1 MKISVYSREKIEHII
16 AEGKFPNNT
25 AVISFCDPELK
36 HIDKH
41 YSRVDYSS
49 VCSDV
54 FYCEVD
60 DLDLDYLPEK
70 GYTYETYFPEADD
83 LAKFIVK
90 AVNENKNIICQCEY
104 GQSRSAGCAAAIKEY
119 FYKDGISVFADYNY
133 YPNQVVFH
141 KVYDALVKI
150 NFAYCNTY
158 NSSKS
163 TGVETLL
170 LKQSL
175 EKNDC
180 YHSLEE
186 AYFKLRHGIA
196 KVNVSLH
203 IDDAKRI
210 CHGPHMGEHNIYV
223 KTTFKYSNK
232 DILLTVFIPKITT
245 YIKSNN
251 RDYYLGTAQKSL
263 AFMGRGSVSFDIIG
277 IMELDCKEPVINRA
291 IITNI
296 KVVSERKEHNSKQRL
311 CEFQIFT
318 KDIL

>member
-1 MKISVYSREKIEHII
+1 MRVSVYSREAIEHII
-16 AEGKFPNNT
+16 AEGSFPDNT
-25 AVISFCDPELK
+25 AVISFCNPELK
-36 HIDKH
+36 HIDKD
-41 YSRVDYSS
+41 YSHVDYSS

-60 DLDLDYLPEK
+60 DLDLDYLTKK

-90 AVNENKNIICQCEY
+90 AVSENKNIVCQCEY

-141 KVYDALVKI
+141 KVYDALVKM
-150 NFAYCNTY
+150 NSAYYNTY
-158 NSSKS
+158 HSSKA

-175 EKNDC
+175 EKDDC

-186 AYFKLRHGIA
+186 AYFRLRHGIA

-232 DILLTVFIPKITT
+232 DILLTVFIPKIIT
-245 YIKSNN
+245 YIKPNN
-251 RDYYLGTAQKSL
+251 RDYYLGAAQKSL
-263 AFMGRGSVSFDIIG
+263 VFMGRGSVSFDIMG

-296 KVVSERKEHNSKQRL
+296 KAVPERNSHNSK
-311 CEFQIFT
+311 
-318 KDIL
+318 

>member
-1 MKISVYSREKIEHII
+1 MKISVYSRKKIEHII

-70 GYTYETYFPEADD
+70 GHTYETYFPEADD

-119 FYKDGISVFADYNY
+119 FYKDGISVFVDYNY

-245 YIKSNN
+245 YIKPNN

-318 KDIL
+318 RDIL

>member
-245 YIKSNN
+245 YIKPNN

>member
-245 YIKSNN
+245 YIKPNN

-296 KVVSERKEHNSKQRL
+296 KAVPK
-311 CEFQIFT
+311 
-318 KDIL
+318 

>member
-158 NSSKS
+158 HSSKS

-210 CHGPHMGEHNIYV
+210 CHGSHMGEHNIYV

-245 YIKSNN
+245 YIKPNN

-277 IMELDCKEPVINRA
+277 IMELDYKEPVINRA

-296 KVVSERKEHNSKQRL
+296 KVVSERKEYNSKQRL

>member
-1 MKISVYSREKIEHII
+1 MKISVYSREAMEHII
-16 AEGKFPNNT
+16 AEGSFPNNT
-25 AVISFCDPELK
+25 AVISFCDLELK
-36 HIDKH
+36 HIDKD
-41 YSRVDYSS
+41 YSHVDYSS
-49 VCSDV
+49 VCNDV

-60 DLDLDYLPEK
+60 DLDLNYLPEK
-70 GYTYETYFPEADD
+70 GYTYKTYFPEADD

-90 AVNENKNIICQCEY
+90 AVSENKNIICQCEY

-150 NFAYCNTY
+150 NSAYCNTY

-163 TGVETLL
+163 TGIETLL

-210 CHGPHMGEHNIYV
+210 CHGPRMGEHNIYV
-223 KTTFKYSNK
+223 KATFKYSNR
-232 DILLTVFIPKITT
+232 DILLTVFIPKIIT
-245 YIKSNN
+245 YIKPNN
-251 RDYYLGTAQKSL
+251 HDYYLGTKQKSL
-263 AFMGRGSVSFDIIG
+263 VFAGRNSISFDIMG
-277 IMELDCKEPVINRA
+277 IMELNFKEPVINKA

-296 KVVSERKEHNSKQRL
+296 KTIPE
-311 CEFQIFT
+311 
-318 KDIL
+318 

>member
-1 MKISVYSREKIEHII
+1 MNVNIYSREVIERII
-16 AEGKFPNNT
+16 AEGKFPDNT
-25 AVISFCDPELK
+25 AVISFYDPAIK
-36 HIDKH
+36 RIDKE
-41 YSRVDYSS
+41 YSHVDYSE
-49 VCSDV
+49 VCKDV
-54 FYCEVD
+54 FFCEID

-70 GYTYETYFPEADD
+70 GYTYDTFFPEADNMAMFI
-83 LAKFIVK
+83 AKAYMDGK
-90 AVNENKNIICQCEY
+90 SIICQCEY

-150 NFAYCNTY
+150 NSAYCNTY

-180 YHSLEE
+180 YHSLEK

-203 IDDAKRI
+203 IDDARRV
-210 CHGPHMGEHNIYV
+210 CHGPNMGERNTYV
-223 KTTFKYSNK
+223 KTTFKYFDK

-245 YIKSNN
+245 YIKPNN
-251 RDYYLGTAQKSL
+251 NDYYLGTKQKSL
-263 AFMGRGSVSFDIIG
+263 VFTGQRSISFDIMG

-296 KVVSERKEHNSKQRL
+296 KVVSE
-311 CEFQIFT
+311 
-318 KDIL
+318 

>member
-1 MKISVYSREKIEHII
+1 MKISVYSREGIERII
-16 AEGKFPNNT
+16 AEGSFPDNT

-36 HIDKH
+36 HIDKD
-41 YSRVDYSS
+41 YSRVDYSR
-49 VCSDV
+49 VCSEV

-60 DLDLDYLPEK
+60 ELDLDYLPEK

-90 AVNENKNIICQCEY
+90 AVSGNKNIVCQCEY
-104 GQSRSAGCAAAIKEY
+104 GQSRSTGCAAALKEY

-150 NFAYCNTY
+150 NSAYCNTY

-203 IDDAKRI
+203 IDNARKI

-223 KTTFKYSNK
+223 KATFKYSNK

-245 YIKSNN
+245 YIKPNN

-263 AFMGRGSVSFDIIG
+263 AFMGRGSVSFDIMG

-296 KVVSERKEHNSKQRL
+296 KAVSE
-311 CEFQIFT
+311 
-318 KDIL
+318 

>member
-119 FYKDGISVFADYNY
+119 FYKDGISVFVDYNY

-232 DILLTVFIPKITT
+232 DILLTKTKEDYNEQQIKI
-245 YIKSNN
+245 
-251 RDYYLGTAQKSL
+251 RLDYAL
-263 AFMGRGSVSFDIIG
+263 
-277 IMELDCKEPVINRA
+277 N
-291 IITNI
+291 
-296 KVVSERKEHNSKQRL
+296 
-311 CEFQIFT
+311 
-318 KDIL
+318 

>member
-245 YIKSNN
+245 YIKPNN

-318 KDIL
+318 KYIL

>member
-1 MKISVYSREKIEHII
+1 MCMFLTA
-16 AEGKFPNNT
+16 AEVKKAGADVLVAGS
-25 AVISFCDPELK
+25 AVFNA
-36 HIDKH
+36 
-41 YSRVDYSS
+41 
-49 VCSDV
+49 
-54 FYCEVD
+54 
-60 DLDLDYLPEK
+60 
-70 GYTYETYFPEADD
+70 AD
-83 LAKFIVK
+83 
-90 AVNENKNIICQCEY
+90 
-104 GQSRSAGCAAAIKEY
+104 CAAAIKEY

-245 YIKSNN
+245 YIKPNN
-251 RDYYLGTAQKSL
+251 RDYYLGTAQKSKFTQTAQKL
-263 AFMGRGSVSFDIIG
+263 
-277 IMELDCKEPVINRA
+277 L
-291 IITNI
+291 
-296 KVVSERKEHNSKQRL
+296 L
-311 CEFQIFT
+311 CMTKLMHQQVAQIC
-318 KDIL
+318 LQV

>member
-232 DILLTVFIPKITT
+232 DILLTVFIPKIIT
-245 YIKSNN
+245 YIKPNN

-318 KDIL
+318 RDIL

>member
-1 MKISVYSREKIEHII
+1 MRVSVYSREAIEHII
-16 AEGKFPNNT
+16 AEGSFPDNT
-25 AVISFCDPELK
+25 AVISFCNSELK
-36 HIDKH
+36 HIDKD
-41 YSRVDYSS
+41 YSHVDYSS

-60 DLDLDYLPEK
+60 DLDLDYLTKK

-90 AVNENKNIICQCEY
+90 AVSENKNIVCQCEY

-150 NFAYCNTY
+150 NSAYCNTY
-158 NSSKS
+158 HSSKA

-175 EKNDC
+175 EKDDC

-186 AYFKLRHGIA
+186 AYFRLRHGIA

-210 CHGPHMGEHNIYV
+210 CHGPRMGEHNIYV
-223 KTTFKYSNK
+223 ETTFKYSNK

-245 YIKSNN
+245 YIKPNN
-251 RDYYLGTAQKSL
+251 HDYYLGAAQKSL
-263 AFMGRGSVSFDIIG
+263 AFTGRGSLSFDIIG

-296 KVVSERKEHNSKQRL
+296 KAVPERNSHNSK
-311 CEFQIFT
+311 
-318 KDIL
+318 

>member
-1 MKISVYSREKIEHII
+1 MKISVYSREGIKRII
-16 AEGKFPNNT
+16 AEDSFSDNT
-25 AVISFCDPELK
+25 AVISFCNPELK
-36 HIDKH
+36 HIDKD
-41 YSRVDYSS
+41 YSLVDYSS

-60 DLDLDYLPEK
+60 DLDLDYLTKK

-90 AVNENKNIICQCEY
+90 AVSENKNIICQCEY

-141 KVYDALVKI
+141 KVYDALVKM
-150 NFAYCNTY
+150 NSAYCNTY
-158 NSSKS
+158 NSDKL
-163 TGVETLL
+163 TGIETLL

-175 EKNDC
+175 EKHDC

-210 CHGPHMGEHNIYV
+210 CHGPRMGEHNIYV
-223 KTTFKYSNK
+223 ETTFKYSNK

-251 RDYYLGTAQKSL
+251 HDYYLGAAQKSL
-263 AFMGRGSVSFDIIG
+263 AFTGRGSLSFDIIG

-296 KVVSERKEHNSKQRL
+296 KVVLGNKHNSK
-311 CEFQIFT
+311 
-318 KDIL
+318 

>member
-1 MKISVYSREKIEHII
+1 MKVTVYSRTEIEKVM
-16 AEGKFPNNT
+16 ADGNFPQNT
-25 AVISFCDPELK
+25 AVISFYDPAIK
-36 HIDKH
+36 RIDESYTH
-41 YSRVDYSS
+41 VDYSDI
-49 VCSDV
+49 CDTV
-54 FYCEVD
+54 FYSELE
-60 DLDLDYLPEK
+60 DLDLEVLKRK
-70 GYTYETYFPEADD
+70 GYTYDTYFSEADD
-83 LAKFIVK
+83 MAAFIVR
-90 AVNENKNIICQCEY
+90 AYADGKNIICQCEY

-119 FYKDGISVFADYNY
+119 FYKDGISMFADYNY

-141 KVYDALVKI
+141 KVYDALVKM
-150 NFAYCNTY
+150 NSAYCNTY
-158 NSSKS
+158 HSSKT

-175 EKNDC
+175 EKDDC

-245 YIKSNN
+245 YIKPNN
-251 RDYYLGTAQKSL
+251 RDYYLGTKQKSL
-263 AFMGRGSVSFDIIG
+263 VFTGRRSISFDIMG
-277 IMELDCKEPVINRA
+277 IIELDCKEPVINKA

-296 KVVSERKEHNSKQRL
+296 KVVLGNKHNSK
-311 CEFQIFT
+311 
-318 KDIL
+318 

>member
-1 MKISVYSREKIEHII
+1 MNVTIYSREAIERII
-16 AEGKFPNNT
+16 TEGSFPDNT

-36 HIDKH
+36 HIDKD
-41 YSRVDYSS
+41 YFRVDYTS
-49 VCSDV
+49 VCDDV

-60 DLDLDYLPEK
+60 DLDLDYLPKK

-83 LAKFIVK
+83 MAAFIVR
-90 AVNENKNIICQCEY
+90 AYADGKNIICQCEY

-119 FYKDGISVFADYNY
+119 FYKDGISMFADYNY

-141 KVYDALVKI
+141 KVYDAFVKM
-150 NFAYCNTY
+150 NSAYCNTY
-158 NSSKS
+158 HSSKA

-175 EKNDC
+175 EKDDC

-186 AYFKLRHGIA
+186 AYFKLRRGIA

-203 IDDAKRI
+203 IDDARKI
-210 CHGPHMGEHNIYV
+210 CHGPHMGEHNIYI

-232 DILLTVFIPKITT
+232 DILLIVFIPKITT
-245 YIKSNN
+245 YIKTNN
-251 RDYYLGTAQKSL
+251 RDYYLGAAQKSL
-263 AFMGRGSVSFDIIG
+263 AFMVRGSLSFDITG

-296 KVVSERKEHNSKQRL
+296 KVVAE
-311 CEFQIFT
+311 
-318 KDIL
+318 

>member
-141 KVYDALVKI
+141 KVYNALVKI

-245 YIKSNN
+245 YIKPNN

-296 KVVSERKEHNSKQRL
+296 KVVSERKEYNSKQRL

>member
-1 MKISVYSREKIEHII
+1 MKISVYSRKAIERII
-16 AEGKFPNNT
+16 AEGSFPDNT

-36 HIDKH
+36 HIDKD
-41 YSRVDYSS
+41 YSHVDYSS

-60 DLDLDYLPEK
+60 DLDLDYLTK
-70 GYTYETYFPEADD
+70 KRYTYETYFPEVDD

-90 AVNENKNIICQCEY
+90 AVSENKNIICQCEY

-119 FYKDGISVFADYNY
+119 FYKNGISVFVDYNY

-150 NFAYCNTY
+150 NSAYCNTY

-175 EKNDC
+175 EKNNC

-186 AYFKLRHGIA
+186 AYFKLHHGIA

-203 IDDAKRI
+203 IDDARRI

-223 KTTFKYSNK
+223 KTTFKYFNK
-232 DILLTVFIPKITT
+232 DIFLTVFIPKIIT
-245 YIKSNN
+245 YIKPNN
-251 RDYYLGTAQKSL
+251 HDYYLGATQKSL
-263 AFMGRGSVSFDIIG
+263 AFTGRGSVSFDIIG

-296 KVVSERKEHNSKQRL
+296 KVVAE
-311 CEFQIFT
+311 
-318 KDIL
+318 

>member
-119 FYKDGISVFADYNY
+119 FYKDGISVFVDYNY

-245 YIKSNN
+245 YIKPNN

-277 IMELDCKEPVINRA
+277 IMELDCK
-291 IITNI
+291 
-296 KVVSERKEHNSKQRL
+296 
-311 CEFQIFT
+311 
-318 KDIL
+318 

>member
-245 YIKSNN
+245 YIKPNN

-277 IMELDCKEPVINRA
+277 IMELYCKEPVINRA

-318 KDIL
+318 RDIL

>member
-186 AYFKLRHGIA
+186 AYFKLRHSIA

-210 CHGPHMGEHNIYV
+210 CHGPHMGEYNIYV

-245 YIKSNN
+245 YIKPNN

-311 CEFQIFT
+311 CEFQILT